1 MKKRPQTP
9 QMYYRGVFDVT
20 AANAKPVN
28 SIPSVTNIDKSV
40 QQSRPSTV
48 NDFEAVIAE
57 SKSMLKD
64 YVSVIDHDPLPNIH
78 SNFDS
83 RLHTPEAQE
92 ENIIDFKKILPQKNR
107 LFGRGG
113 TPLKAYTGSF
123 YNQQQHPRSRSGSA
137 SKRQILDNSIM
148 NEDNHNHKSS
158 VRREPHESGKKV
170 FLLNYNLDV

>member
-20 AANAKPVN
+20 ATAKPAN
-28 SIPSVTNIDKSV
+28 SIPSVNNIDKSV

-64 YVSVIDHDPLPNIH
+64 YVSVVDHDPLPNIH
-78 SNFDS
+78 SHFNS
-83 RLHTPEAQE
+83 RVQTPEAQE
-92 ENIIDFKKILPQKNR
+92 ENIIDFKKILPQKNK
-107 LFGRGG
+107 LHGRTG

-123 YNQQQHPRSRSGSA
+123 YNQHPKSRSNSA
-137 SKRQILDNSIM
+137 SKRTILDNSIL
-148 NEDNHNHKSS
+148 NEDNHKPS
-158 VRREPHESGKKV
+158 VRRERHESGKKV
-170 FLLNYNLDV
+170 FLLSNYHLDV